1 MPWKKEKGTEMNVC
15 LLLVPGQSHVLPPS
29 WEPQG
34 RAGEEGSGQGLG
46 SLSWRVRPQHQ
57 FILMRGDK
65 LGRGKGMGETYS
77 SLVLSQ
83 RVPAGVER
91 DHRAPWRSDPLTQ
104 SQALGTKGTNAHVW
118 GGGLH
123 CCLLQGKSR
132 DDTFPGESHQ
142 HVDGPFYSSPD

>member
-1 MPWKKEKGTEMNVC
+1 MNVC

-118 GGGLH
+118 GGGTA
-123 CCLLQGKSR
+123 LLSPPGKI
-132 DDTFPGESHQ
+132 PG
-142 HVDGPFYSSPD
+142 

>member
-1 MPWKKEKGTEMNVC
+1 MPWKKEEKGTEMNVC

-118 GGGLH
+118 GGGTA
-123 CCLLQGKSR
+123 LLSPPGKI
-132 DDTFPGESHQ
+132 PG
-142 HVDGPFYSSPD
+142 